1 MPDAKDSRN
10 QGAIPSPMVGAR
22 GSQSFSVTTP
32 SILSTSEPARAP
44 RVRVAA
50 QVKVR
55 YESILDFH
63 DSQAVNI
70 IRSGM
75 FLASENSGPV
85 GSFVEFELAL
95 ADGLSLLKGKGEVVR
110 VTQSP
115 VAGMGIRFSE
125 LDQESRRRIE
135 SIVSSNERE
144 GRAPRVPLDFASE
157 GRDGEARGSSSVGH
171 LALHG
176 ATRVQPGLSVDGNQ
190 LRVRLTPLTVGYFTN
205 NPLINIRLGGFVIPI
220 EDEASLG
227 AVFDVAILDNDGISL
242 FQGRGKVV
250 AKDGHRI
257 GIRLSDIDKGVLAR
271 LQGEVGK
278 LSPGGR

>member
-10 QGAIPSPMVGAR
+10 QGAIPSPMVGSR
-22 GSQSFSVTTP
+22 VSQSFSVTMP
-32 SILSTSEPARAP
+32 SILSTGDPARAP
-44 RVRVAA
+44 RVQVAA

-63 DSQAVNI
+63 DSQAVNVS
-70 IRSGM
+70 RSGM

-157 GRDGEARGSSSVGH
+157 GRDGEARGSSSVGQS
-171 LALHG
+171 ALHG

>member
-10 QGAIPSPMVGAR
+10 QGAIPSPVVGSR
-22 GSQSFSVTTP
+22 VSQSFSVTTP
-32 SILSTSEPARAP
+32 SILSTGEPARAP

-63 DSQAVNI
+63 DSQAINI
-70 IRSGM
+70 SRSGM
-75 FLASENSGPV
+75 FLASENPGPV
-85 GSFVEFELAL
+85 GSLVEFELAL